1 MKRFYQK
8 HRHLLAVAGISIMAA
23 ILLVSCQSPQGIFG
37 TGMCLSSAKHLTAQ
51 GEETVMKASLPTA
64 PIEHISA
71 DQFDKKVLQSDVPVL
86 VDFYAEWCGPCKALA
101 PLLEEVARETPDAKI
116 VKVNVDE
123 NYELADRYDITS
135 IPSLLLFKN
144 SSLAERHMG
153 LANKALLKNIL
164 TR

>member
-8 HRHLLAVAGISIMAA
+8 HRRLIAVAGISLMAA
-23 ILLVSCQSPQGIFG
+23 TLLVSCQSPQGIFSNG
-37 TGMCLSSAKHLTAQ
+37 FTFSSEKVPTT
-51 GEETVMKASLPTA
+51 GEETVMKASLSTM
-64 PIEHISA
+64 PIEHVSA
-71 DQFDKKVLQSDVPVL
+71 DQFDAKVLQSEVPVL

-101 PLLEEVARETPDAKI
+101 PVLEEVARETPDAKI

-123 NYELADRYDITS
+123 SYELADRYHITS

-144 SSLAERHMG
+144 SSLAERHVG
-153 LANKALLKNIL
+153 LVNKAALKSLL